1 MNVDDSHL
9 TDIHDALREAI
20 EAGRHTRKRLYSK
33 LLSPRQESR
42 ATRRRHCTGFRAP
55 GFVLWNFGGP
65 RWTRTTYLRGNRA

>member
-33 LLSPRQESR
+33 LLSPR
-42 ATRRRHCTGFRAP
+42 
-55 GFVLWNFGGP
+55 
-65 RWTRTTYLRGNRA
+65 